1 VARVVRSLVALLL
14 TVVCVTAV
22 PADADAGPCSLSTGA
37 AVVLRAS
44 DFDPDVLVWDSR
56 QREMDYDGGNLKDTA
71 EVLSHTLLSAPGTRA
86 VVVACDPGS
95 SKPRY
100 APEPEDTIGIKITSG
115 PNRGRYG
122 WVSSGDAHPAPP
134 AHARLQ

>member
-1 VARVVRSLVALLL
+1 VVRSVVAMLL
-14 TVVCVTAV
+14 TAVCVTAS
-22 PADADAGPCSLSTGA
+22 PADAAPCSLTTGA

-56 QREMDYDGGNLKDTA
+56 QREIDYVSGNMKNTS
-71 EVLSHTLLSAPGTRA
+71 EVLSHTLLSTPGTRA

-100 APEPEDTIGIKITSG
+100 ASGAEDTVGIKITSG

-122 WVSSGDAHPAPP
+122 WVSSGDAHA
-134 AHARLQ
+134 ASTAQIRLQ

>member
-1 VARVVRSLVALLL
+1 MVRSVVALLL
-14 TVVCVTAV
+14 TAVSATAL
-22 PADADAGPCSLSTGA
+22 PAAAAPCSLSTGA
-37 AVVLRAS
+37 AVILRAS

-56 QREMDYDGGNLKDTA
+56 QREIDYVSGSIKNTS
-71 EVLSHTLLSAPGTRA
+71 EVLSHTLLSAPGTHA

-100 APEPEDTIGIKITSG
+100 ASEAEDTVGIKITSG

-122 WVSSGDAHPAPP
+122 WVSSGDAHA
-134 AHARLQ
+134 AGGAQARLQ

>member
-1 VARVVRSLVALLL
+1 MLRS
-14 TVVCVTAV
+14 
-22 PADADAGPCSLSTGA
+22 
-37 AVVLRAS
+37 S

-56 QREMDYDGGNLKDTA
+56 QRQIDYVSGNIKNTA
-71 EVLSHTLLSAPGTRA
+71 EVLSHTVLSKPGTHA

-100 APEPEDTIGIKITSG
+100 SPVAEDTVGIKITSG

-122 WVSSGDAHPAPP
+122 WVSSGDAHTGTTA
-134 AHARLQ
+134 QSTVQ